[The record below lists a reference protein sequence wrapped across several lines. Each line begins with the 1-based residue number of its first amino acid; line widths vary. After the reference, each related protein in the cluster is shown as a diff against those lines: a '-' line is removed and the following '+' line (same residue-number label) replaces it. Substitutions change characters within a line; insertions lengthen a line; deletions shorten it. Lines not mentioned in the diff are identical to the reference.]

1 MSFAP
6 QELEAAALALSRTKR
21 AELARRLIE
30 SLDDE
35 DLISAAWKDEAQER
49 VDSFRNGSV
58 ESVSAED
65 VLREARAVAAP

>member
-1 MSFAP
+1 MSLAP
-6 QELEAAALALSRTKR
+6 QDVEAAALALSRTKR

-35 DLISAAWKDEAQER
+35 DLITAAWKDEARER
-49 VDSFRNGSV
+49 VEGYRDGSV

-65 VLREARAVAAP
+65 VMHEARERASS